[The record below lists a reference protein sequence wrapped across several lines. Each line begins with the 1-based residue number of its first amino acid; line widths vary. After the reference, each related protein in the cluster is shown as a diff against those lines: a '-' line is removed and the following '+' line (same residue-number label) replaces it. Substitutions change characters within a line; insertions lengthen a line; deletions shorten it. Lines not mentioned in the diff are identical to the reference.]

1 VIGVGQYA
9 RRICPHVSP
18 AKIHSFH
25 LDAAAIYEIMASSA
39 NKDNFVILNN
49 MWAPVTTVHWAV
61 DDKATTFAAF
71 LNLGRIFKIC
81 EERKME
87 FKYHVTVNADD
98 TVDLL
103 GELLPS
109 QEPKSSFLTKRRKF
123 RKDLHPATKHKP
135 TAAEQQT
142 VVGLDAYIK
151 RLDQQL
157 RKRYAEKR
165 ELDDDISSLVKEP
178 ETHIG
183 RLQKQR
189 YYTLKELRW
198 RRCDLWSKINMLKNR
213 IKQRKNEKYNILY
226 PKVKEKTMYN
236 NMQYRCI

>member
-49 MWAPVTTVHWAV
+49 MWAPVTTVNWAV

-87 FKYHVTVNADD
+87 FKYHVTVLM
-98 TVDLL
+98 TQLIYWV
-103 GELLPS
+103 S
-109 QEPKSSFLTKRRKF
+109 CCHPKSQNHLS
-123 RKDLHPATKHKP
+123 
-135 TAAEQQT
+135 
-142 VVGLDAYIK
+142 
-151 RLDQQL
+151 
-157 RKRYAEKR
+157 
-165 ELDDDISSLVKEP
+165 
-178 ETHIG
+178 
-183 RLQKQR
+183 LQKDGSFEKTFILRRNINQR
-189 YYTLKELRW
+189 PLS
-198 RRCDLWSKINMLKNR
+198 SKQLSAWMHILNASINSYENAMLKKGNWMIILAAWLRNHRR
-213 IKQRKNEKYNILY
+213 ISDDCRSNDII
-226 PKVKEKTMYN
+226 
-236 NMQYRCI
+236 R